1 MAASIPFF
9 SKLGTSINAFLEVVT
24 ADALKSQAHDLGGI
38 VALALTVVILW
49 KSLEVILGKVQDPM
63 REVLWDLFTKSVVV
77 SFCLN
82 ADGWLSLVGETMKGI
97 NEWAGGGSLGLYTK
111 LDELTEMTRTLAV
124 YMDDQA
130 PTMTGWFFSA
140 LPWIGFGIG
149 VIPAFVMCLTTGLML
164 AALITIAPLVFFCL
178 LFNILKEVFKS
189 WLNLILAN
197 TIAVIFAAL
206 FLQVIINVMKK
217 WLSALPTS
225 GADLFLI
232 GFMMIVL
239 GILMS
244 TFLAIA
250 RDISK
255 ALAAV
260 SFESAMHSNFG
271 KALGDSGK
279 VAGTTAGGATAA
291 KEALSSGYK
300 HLRGKLQ

>member
-1 MAASIPFF
+1 MANNITFF
-9 SKLGTSINAFLEVVT
+9 SDLGTTINDFLNIVT

-82 ADGWLSLVGETMKGI
+82 ADGWLSLVSETMKGI
-97 NEWAGGGSLGLYTK
+97 NEWAGGGALGLYTK

-164 AALITIAPLVFFCL
+164 AALITISPLVFFCL

-197 TIAVIFAAL
+197 TIAVIFASL

-217 WLSALPTS
+217 GLSGFPNSS
-225 GADLFLI
+225 GDLLLI
-232 GFMMIVL
+232 GFMTIVL
-239 GILMS
+239 GILM
-244 TFLAIA
+244 TAFLAIA
-250 RDISK
+250 REISQ

-260 SFESAMHSNFG
+260 SFESAMNSNFG
-271 KALGDSGK
+271 KALNNTGK
-279 VAGTTAGGATAA
+279 AAGTAA
-291 KEALSSGYK
+291 AAANIAKKGISTGYK

>member
-1 MAASIPFF
+1 MAGSIPFF
-9 SKLGTSINAFLEVVT
+9 TKLGTSINAFLEVVT

-38 VALALTVVILW
+38 VALALTVVIIW
-49 KSLEVILGKVQDPM
+49 KGLQVVLGKMQDPL
-63 REVLWDLFTKSVVV
+63 REMLWDIFTKSVVV

-97 NEWAGGGSLGLYTK
+97 NEWAGGGELGLYTK

-130 PTMTGWFFSA
+130 PMGMGWFFSA
-140 LPWIGFGIG
+140 LPWVGFGIG
-149 VIPAFVMCLTTGLML
+149 IIPAFVMCLTTGLML
-164 AALITIAPLVFFCL
+164 ASLITIAPLVFFCL
-178 LFNILKEVFKS
+178 LFDILKEVFKS

-217 WLSALPTS
+217 WLAALPSS
-225 GADLFLI
+225 GADLLLI

-250 RDISK
+250 REISK

-271 KALGDSGK
+271 KALNDTGK
-279 VAGTTAGGATAA
+279 TAGTTAAATNIA
-291 KEALSSGYK
+291 KEGVSTGYK
-300 HLRGKLQ
+300 YLRGKLQ